1 MFIRFEIFYLIN
13 VKCILYLHSPIC
25 EIRLVYDILK
35 NMNLYSTFKCQID
48 YKLTIVKKENTMKSG
63 TIEAN
68 NQNLYYEV
76 HGEGSPLILIM
87 GIGYDATLWGLHQIP
102 AFSKNYQVIVFD
114 NRDVG
119 RSSRANGKYT
129 IADMADD
136 MAALLTGLKIDR
148 ASVLGISMGGMIA
161 QEFALRHPDRLDKL
175 VMTGTSADNAQAKFD
190 PISVWNFVKSQDKE
204 GLTFAAQQFLW
215 LFSDSFLHNSEA
227 VDQTLQMLASNPN
240 PQDSTAFARQV
251 DAYVKHDTLSRLSEV
266 KAPTLVVC
274 GERDRLTPPWVCRR
288 VADAIPG
295 ARYHQIDGQGT
306 SHVLPLERPDDFNT
320 IVMSFLDGK

>member
-1 MFIRFEIFYLIN
+1 M
-13 VKCILYLHSPIC
+13 
-25 EIRLVYDILK
+25 
-35 NMNLYSTFKCQID
+35 
-48 YKLTIVKKENTMKSG
+48 
-63 TIEAN
+63 IEAN
-68 NQNLYYEV
+68 GQSLYYEV

-119 RSSRANGKYT
+119 RSSQAKGSYT

-136 MAALLTGLKIDR
+136 VVTLLNGLKIER
-148 ASVLGISMGGMIA
+148 ASVLGLSMGAMIA

-175 VMTGTSADNAQAKFD
+175 VVTGTSADNTQAKFD
-190 PISVWNFVKSQDKE
+190 PISVWNFVKSHDKK

-215 LFSDSFLHNSEA
+215 LFSDTFLRNAEA

-240 PQDSTAFARQV
+240 PQSPEAYERQV
-251 DAYVKHDTLSRLSEV
+251 DAYVKHNTLSRLGDV
-266 KAPTLVVC
+266 KAPTLVVS
-274 GERDRLTPPWVCRR
+274 GERDRLTPPWVSRR

-295 ARYHQIDGQGT
+295 ARYHQIDGPGA
-306 SHVLPLERPDDFNT
+306 SHVLPLERPDDFNA
-320 IVMSFLDGK
+320 IVMSFLDSE

>member
-1 MFIRFEIFYLIN
+1 
-13 VKCILYLHSPIC
+13 
-25 EIRLVYDILK
+25 
-35 NMNLYSTFKCQID
+35 
-48 YKLTIVKKENTMKSG
+48 MKSG
-63 TIEAN
+63 KIKAN
-68 NQNLYYEV
+68 GQSLYYEI

-87 GIGYDATLWGLHQIP
+87 GIGYDATLWSLHQIP
-102 AFSKNYQVIVFD
+102 AFSKDFQVIVFD

-119 RSSRANGKYT
+119 RSSHANGSYT

-136 MAALLTGLKIDR
+136 VVTLLDGLKIDR

-175 VMTGTSADNAQAKFD
+175 VLTGTSADNSQAKFD
-190 PISVWNFVKSQDKE
+190 PISVWNFVKSHDKD
-204 GLTFAAQQFLW
+204 GLMFAAQQFLW
-215 LFSDSFLHNSEA
+215 LFSDAFVRNAEA
-227 VDQTLQMLASNPN
+227 VDQTPQMLASNPN
-240 PQDSTAFARQV
+240 PQSSEAYERQM
-251 DAYVKHDTLSRLSEV
+251 DAYVKHDTLSRLGEV

-295 ARYHQIDGQGT
+295 ARYHQIDGPGT

-320 IVMSFLDGK
+320 VVKSFLNGGE

>member
-1 MFIRFEIFYLIN
+1 
-13 VKCILYLHSPIC
+13 
-25 EIRLVYDILK
+25 
-35 NMNLYSTFKCQID
+35 
-48 YKLTIVKKENTMKSG
+48 MKSG
-63 TIEAN
+63 KIETN
-68 NQNLYYEV
+68 GQSLYYEV

-102 AFSKNYQVIVFD
+102 VFSKNYQVIVFD

-119 RSSRANGKYT
+119 RSSQANGSYT

-136 MAALLTGLKIDR
+136 VVALLNGLKIDR

-175 VMTGTSADNAQAKFD
+175 IVTGTSADTSHSKFD
-190 PISVWNFVKSQDKE
+190 PISVWNFVKSHDKN

-215 LFSDSFLHNSEA
+215 LFSDTFLRNPGA

-240 PQDSTAFARQV
+240 PQSPEAYERQA
-251 DAYVKHDTLSRLSEV
+251 DAYVKHDTLSRLGDV
-266 KAPTLVVC
+266 KAPTLVIC

-295 ARYHQIDGQGT
+295 ARYHQIDGPGT
-306 SHVLPLERPDDFNT
+306 SHVLPLEKPDDFNA
-320 IVMSFLDGK
+320 IVMSFLDNN